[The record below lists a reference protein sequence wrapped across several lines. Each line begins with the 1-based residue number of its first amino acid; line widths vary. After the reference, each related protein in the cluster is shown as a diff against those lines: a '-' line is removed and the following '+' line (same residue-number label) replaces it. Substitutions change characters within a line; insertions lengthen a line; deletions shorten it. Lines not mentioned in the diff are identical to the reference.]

1 MEDVIKR
8 IIDIEEK
15 AQALMNHTLQ
25 EKEALIKGYEEK
37 TVAMEKR
44 IHEEA
49 VTKIEQ
55 IRKKEL
61 SDSAAERKAIEAQ
74 CDMKMMAIEEKIK
87 KHKEVWVTDLVNQV
101 LNR

>member
-25 EKEALIKGYEEK
+25 EKEALIKSYEEK
-37 TVAMEKR
+37 TKAMEKR
-44 IHEEA
+44 ILEEA
-49 VTKIEQ
+49 EMKIEQ

-61 SDSAAERKAIEAQ
+61 SDSAAERKAIEDQ
-74 CDMKMMAIEEKIK
+74 CDLKLKAIEEKIR
-87 KHKEVWVTDLVNQV
+87 KHKEAWIADLVSQV
-101 LNR
+101 LDR